1 MRALC
6 KVTARHCFNS
16 TLSNWTLTTLP
27 QRRKW
32 RLSPFSATSMWHF
45 IEPTATR
52 RLRKL
57 NFRSF
62 GSISALRLM
71 LIRLECFRWASADG
85 KCNWLQFDYISGGGC
100 AMWDDRRRRL
110 RWGWVEPRIAK
121 VIKIIKLLLNYWVNV
136 ARQMWVKPLM
146 RNFDGK
152 FCTYALIVS
161 FTFSLFLRHRAI
173 ISRMSKFCLKMLCL
187 FFFLFRRNFVHT
199 NPTSKEAMLNHWF
212 GHTLK

>member
-1 MRALC
+1 
-6 KVTARHCFNS
+6 
-16 TLSNWTLTTLP
+16 
-27 QRRKW
+27 
-32 RLSPFSATSMWHF
+32 
-45 IEPTATR
+45 
-52 RLRKL
+52 
-57 NFRSF
+57 
-62 GSISALRLM
+62 M

-85 KCNWLQFDYISGGGC
+85 KCNSLQFYYISGGGC

-187 FFFLFRRNFVHT
+187 FFFFISTKLCPYKPYVKRSNVESLVRPYTEIKKSFILGILHLFLI
-199 NPTSKEAMLNHWF
+199 K
-212 GHTLK
+212 